1 MKYYEGEGLTAEQ
14 QKKLF
19 NNSITI
25 SKYKKIFDNKILVDT
40 AGFVPLEVRIKQM
53 LLSGEMAKIN
63 AEMYDSDDWRYM
75 YDNVNQNA
83 LEVGDDVE
91 DVASKLSLVLKRRN
105 EILASKGILSETTAP
120 AQSADD
126 VGGEASESA
135 KSLESKETSKES

>member
-1 MKYYEGEGLTAEQ
+1 MKYYDGESLTAEQ

-63 AEMYDSDDWRYM
+63 SEMYDSDDWRYM

-91 DVASKLSLVLKRRN
+91 DVAAKLSLVLKRRN
-105 EILASKGILSETTAP
+105 EILASKGVLSETTAP
-120 AQSADD
+120 AQSDKD
-126 VGGEASESA
+126 EGRETSESA
-135 KSLESKETSKES
+135 KSSESKETSKES